1 MRVTAH
7 RSSSHLLIQAL
18 YAAPWAWLISFAVF
32 VAAVTVKA
40 GHFPSYSQPDP
51 KHVEGLSYLYLL
63 TILLL
68 GFAAASPFMV
78 AAHLTLTKMRGASVQ
93 PSRVAVFGVGMLLCV
108 AVIVGDAFG
117 LGSWLFD

>member
-1 MRVTAH
+1 MMQK
-7 RSSSHLLIQAL
+7 LLVAL
-18 YAAPWAWLISFAVF
+18 YAAPWAWLVSFAVF
-32 VAAVTVKA
+32 VAAVTVKV

-68 GFAAASPFMV
+68 GFAAASPFAV

-93 PSRVAVFGVGMLLCV
+93 PARVAVFGLGLLLCA
-108 AVIVGDAFG
+108 AVIIGDAFG
-117 LGSWLFD
+117 LGTWLFD